1 VRDDDRC
8 GTRTKVRRLTVGAP
22 GSDEPET
29 SGPGGWLGAA
39 GPYLTMGM
47 ELAIAVVGMFF
58 IGRWID
64 AAWDTAPWGMFI
76 GLTMGVVGGFIRF
89 IRRALALGKAED
101 EADGTT
107 DGRR

>member
-1 VRDDDRC
+1 MRDDDRS
-8 GTRTKVRRLTVGAP
+8 GTGTEARRLTVAAP
-22 GSDEPET
+22 GSEEPQT

-64 AAWDTAPWGMFI
+64 ALVGTAPWGMFI

-101 EADGTT
+101 EADGTK